1 MEGRPDPPTLRGIIP
16 NSFQHI
22 FEFVAATSDSQFLV
36 RASYLEIYNEEI
48 RDLLSKDPKNSLEIK
63 ENVDSG
69 VYVKDL
75 TSFVVKNVA
84 GTLLVNSVAKTM
96 TIKTLFSFSFVEI
109 DHVMQA
115 GKKNRSVG
123 ETAMN
128 KTSSRSHS
136 IFTIVIE
143 AAESSGEHIRVG
155 KLNLV
160 DLAGS
165 ERQSKVCVSLV
176 LHVFRSE
183 CINSAHILSRFL
195 HTRCA
200 DGRDRRS
207 SEGSQQNQSFADG
220 AR

>member
-1 MEGRPDPPTLRGIIP
+1 
-16 NSFQHI
+16 
-22 FEFVAATSDSQFLV
+22 
-36 RASYLEIYNEEI
+36 
-48 RDLLSKDPKNSLEIK
+48 
-63 ENVDSG
+63 
-69 VYVKDL
+69 
-75 TSFVVKNVA
+75 
-84 GTLLVNSVAKTM
+84 
-96 TIKTLFSFSFVEI
+96 
-109 DHVMQA
+109 MQA

-165 ERQSKVCVSLV
+165 ERQSKVCDSLA
-176 LHVFRSE
+176 LYVFRSE
-183 CINSAHILSRFL
+183 CINSAHILSRRFL
-195 HTRCA
+195 RTRCV

>member
-1 MEGRPDPPTLRGIIP
+1 MEGRTEPPSLRGIIP

-22 FEFVAATSDSQFLV
+22 FDHISIASDLQFLV

-48 RDLLSKDPKNSLEIK
+48 RDLLSKDPKNSLDLK

-75 TSFVVKNVA
+75 TSFVVKNV
-84 GTLLVNSVAKTM
+84 N
-96 TIKTLFSFSFVEI
+96 EI

-115 GKKNRSVG
+115 GKKNRSTG
-123 ETAMN
+123 ATLMN
-128 KTSSRSHS
+128 QSSSRSHS

-143 AAESSGEHIRVG
+143 CAETKGDHIRVG

-165 ERQSKVCVSLV
+165 ERQSKVCATYDLRY
-176 LHVFRSE
+176 LIHV
-183 CINSAHILSRFL
+183 CIS
-195 HTRCA
+195 
-200 DGRDRRS
+200 
-207 SEGSQQNQSFADG
+207 
-220 AR
+220 

>member
-84 GTLLVNSVAKTM
+84 GIPTLNSDAKTM
-96 TIKTLFSFSFVEI
+96 TIKIL
-109 DHVMQA
+109 A
-115 GKKNRSVG
+115 
-123 ETAMN
+123 
-128 KTSSRSHS
+128 HS
-136 IFTIVIE
+136 P
-143 AAESSGEHIRVG
+143 S
-155 KLNLV
+155 
-160 DLAGS
+160 
-165 ERQSKVCVSLV
+165 
-176 LHVFRSE
+176 
-183 CINSAHILSRFL
+183 
-195 HTRCA
+195 
-200 DGRDRRS
+200 
-207 SEGSQQNQSFADG
+207 
-220 AR
+220 